1 LAPASRQALF
11 CKPAGPATVCAGC
24 VWSWISVPLRLLLT
38 ILCLIPA
45 AGRAADAGAERLIG
59 ALARAAPAINRQVLG
74 KAVGAMNCAVAS
86 GIDPAQR
93 LAVIDFSLPSS
104 KQRLWIFDLG
114 RRRLLVEDHV
124 AHGRGSGDEFATRF
138 SNEFGSRKSSLGLFR
153 TAETYYGNFGLSL
166 RMDGLEPG
174 INDLA
179 RKRKI
184 VIHSAEYV
192 DPIWIHLKG
201 GIGRS
206 HGCPAVR
213 PNIVNRVIENMKGGQ
228 FLFSYYPDPRWLK
241 KSLYL
246 NCAPERVASVVRPL
260 LRHP

>member
-1 LAPASRQALF
+1 M
-11 CKPAGPATVCAGC
+11 GP
-24 VWSWISVPLRLLLT
+24 SSVVVTLRLLLT
-38 ILCLIPA
+38 ILLVAPA
-45 AGRAADAGAERLIG
+45 VVQADAGAERLIG
-59 ALARAAPAINRQVLG
+59 ALARAAPAIDRQVLG
-74 KAVGAMNCAVAS
+74 KAVGAMNCAVTS
-86 GIDPAQR
+86 GIAPAQR

-104 KQRLWIFDLG
+104 KQRLWIFDLD

-174 INDLA
+174 VNDLA

-213 PNIVNRVIENMKGGQ
+213 PNIANRVIENLKHGQ
-228 FLFSYYPDPRWLK
+228 FLFSYYPDPQWLK

-246 NCAPERVASVVRPL
+246 HCAPERVAAVVRPL
-260 LRHP
+260 LRQN

>member
-1 LAPASRQALF
+1 MRVS
-11 CKPAGPATVCAGC
+11 
-24 VWSWISVPLRLLLT
+24 LLL
-38 ILCLIPA
+38 ILLSMIPA
-45 AGRAADAGAERLIG
+45 VGRAESGDAERLIG
-59 ALARAAPAINRQVLG
+59 TLARAAPAIDRLVLS
-74 KAVGAMNCAVAS
+74 KAVTAMNCAVS
-86 GIDPAQR
+86 GGIEPAQR
-93 LAVIDFSLPSS
+93 LAIIDFSLPSS
-104 KQRLWIFDLG
+104 RQRLWIFDLD
-114 RRRLLVEDHV
+114 RRRLLIEDHV
-124 AHGRGSGDEFATRF
+124 AHGRGSGEELATRF
-138 SNEFGSRKSSLGLFR
+138 SNQFGSHQSSLGLFR

-213 PNIVNRVIENMKGGQ
+213 PNIANRVIENMKHGQ
-228 FLFSYYPDPRWLK
+228 FLFSYYPDPDWLSR
-241 KSLYL
+241 SLYL
-246 NCAPERVASVVRPL
+246 NCAPERVATVVQPL
-260 LRHP
+260 LRGR

>member
-1 LAPASRQALF
+1 M
-11 CKPAGPATVCAGC
+11 
-24 VWSWISVPLRLLLT
+24 LRLLLT
-38 ILCLIPA
+38 ILLLVPA
-45 AGRAADAGAERLIG
+45 AVRADGGAGHLIG
-59 ALARAAPAINRQVLG
+59 ALARAAPAIDRQVLG
-74 KAVGAMNCAVAS
+74 KAVTAMNCAVMS

-104 KQRLWIFDLG
+104 KQRLWIFDLD

-124 AHGRGSGDEFATRF
+124 AHGRGSGDEFATHF

-153 TAETYYGNFGLSL
+153 TAETYYGNFGRSL

-213 PNIVNRVIENMKGGQ
+213 PNIVNRVIESMQGGQ
-228 FLFSYYPDPRWLK
+228 FLFSYYPDPQWLK

-246 NCAPERVASVVRPL
+246 NCAPARVASAVQPL
-260 LRHP
+260 LHRN